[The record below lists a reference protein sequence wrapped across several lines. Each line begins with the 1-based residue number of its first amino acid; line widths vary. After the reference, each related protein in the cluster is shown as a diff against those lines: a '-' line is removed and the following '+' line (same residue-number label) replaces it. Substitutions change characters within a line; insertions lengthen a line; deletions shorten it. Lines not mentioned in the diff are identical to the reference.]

1 MVNIKNIILDTSVEK
16 LENLLSPFIQEQFP
30 AFIRS
35 DYPKLVL
42 FIKAYYEW
50 LETQNNSGYVLSKL
64 DSIGDIDKN
73 TEEFYS
79 HFKNTYLESF
89 PDLLATNIS
98 GNKPNKKTLLKKIRD
113 FYGNKGTESAYKF
126 LFRVL
131 YDSDLDIYYPKE
143 DVLKISDGNWVEP
156 KSIKISSLNGTDL
169 FSVKNGEISQY
180 EDTTLVASAF
190 IEDVVQYVFNGI
202 NITEVFIRDVVG
214 NFQNTKPV
222 VLRKESTVYQ
232 ETPFSV
238 LGEFFIELPGR
249 GYKVGDTVTVQDL
262 TGVGFAAQIEQIGLA
277 GTIKK
282 IAISNSGINYPVS
295 IIANII
301 SDGGQQTAKVIL
313 VSSVITKYPGYFLG
327 NRGKISSNKHIQD
340 GNYYQDFSY
349 ELKSEVSF
357 NQYFDVLNT
366 IIHPSGTRMFG
377 SVLVKK
383 ELQNQ
388 SSSSSQGT
396 FIEKPLIGQYTPYTF
411 NTSINLRK
419 NGNESAG
426 YWLGVI
432 GDLYPL
438 GYNPY
443 IGSTTEVGP
452 NGSTTPNG
460 TVFVGSSLGYTWCYV
475 PENGITSHNPIGA
488 ALGSTSAW
496 YLNRESNLDPA
507 DIDGLVLWL
516 KPENIGVCGSVVNGA
531 SVDVWRDASPS
542 GNDALP
548 PTWDRWNNTLT
559 TTYTGPAA
567 NGWSKQVCQNSASHL
582 TNPSPPITRLQFVFN
597 GVCGGF
603 TTGRLMMVGL
613 NTDPNTDAGHVNID
627 YYMYSYGP
635 YGSDAQLTHSRAI
648 YAYGSNVSFGLLENT
663 GVNYSALDN
672 SICEIEYSEPN
683 IIYRIN
689 GVVKRTLY
697 AGYGKTYYMDSS
709 FFGDSNPA
717 RNGHSLTV
725 LGMWNGDTPVRPPAA
740 SITTTAGLTTV
751 VYSGVTVDKL
761 RPTLQT
767 AAYGGVTGVSFNG
780 GVLYSARTTYAGKTL
795 GGLMGLGYT
804 TGPGSSAA
812 SILTA
817 QHLYLKKPLNFSD
830 EMDVFM
836 VMKSTSDSP
845 NNGMGLFSRL
855 DSLSPSFSATGPIQD
870 DSVLFNRSYNSV
882 DRIAANQTSEFYSV
896 TPRGTLLYPTRAGL
910 VGFRPDGG
918 LPNQQKTTI
927 SYDPHVSG
935 ACMGLVIG
943 EWTRDNTNRIKTYL
957 NGDASLN
964 RSRITGRR
972 VVSVT
977 PPSSEL
983 YSMASGLM
991 FNFDPG
997 KSASVGG
1004 FASAK
1009 SANLLDPY
1017 PFRETPVNIIGPIAP
1032 TMWQGDGA
1040 GFIADGVT
1048 LGDAADKE
1056 LGGDPVHRFT
1066 TGAQYNVYLNRYTG
1080 GGAAANAWVD
1090 TTTKSTTWTASF
1102 TIRREDGV
1110 AIPNSIGVYLY
1121 DPVSGPTFADGGYPP
1136 ANSSTV
1142 EPLGGGWYRVTRTR
1156 TVASPIC
1163 PNNLIGL
1170 TGLVPNTAY
1179 RIGRVFLQ
1187 PYPAGTDVDIPGT
1200 TIRSH
1205 NSYLNG
1211 YSIRDYIGGASL
1223 GTPNSNEIGYK
1234 TGPSGKPET
1243 VWHGKAHL
1251 HGNYMSN
1258 AGFVSPEVPIDRT
1271 KMYRYSVWINRAVLN
1286 NGAVYF
1292 GPGTTATSGGLPII
1306 RRSDGVLDN
1315 NSFFDFQHPSQL
1327 AWSGKQNQWVLVV
1340 GHVHPIGSGT
1350 GPNHSNSGYYLPNT
1364 GTTYTGFL
1372 TGNQYGDKVW
1382 TSTNARSSIRTFL
1395 YQCNNRGEE
1404 VQFARPRIE
1413 VVDGNELSIEA
1424 LTSSSINTVNDLSS
1438 SGANMEVINE
1448 VGYTPDGG
1456 GSVVFTGGPG
1466 VISTNTPLVF
1476 GTNRNITWEAWV
1488 KPSVLY
1494 ETDMYMGGGSL
1505 PYFGNYYTAFLW
1517 SVYHPNN
1524 TQILIKSNLGFFV
1537 ANTWHHVVCV
1547 SEYDG
1552 TTTRYTV
1559 YKNGVKIT
1567 TTGTVN
1573 DTSVFISPDTST
1585 IGISGKEQLG
1595 SSNNG
1600 NVEFYIA
1607 NRASGKRFN
1616 NNGTNTFWRGS
1627 VSNTRVYSR
1636 ALNPAEVQQNFN
1648 ALRSRFG
1655 L

>member
-1 MVNIKNIILDTSVEK
+1 
-16 LENLLSPFIQEQFP
+16 
-30 AFIRS
+30 
-35 DYPKLVL
+35 
-42 FIKAYYEW
+42 
-50 LETQNNSGYVLSKL
+50 
-64 DSIGDIDKN
+64 
-73 TEEFYS
+73 
-79 HFKNTYLESF
+79 
-89 PDLLATNIS
+89 
-98 GNKPNKKTLLKKIRD
+98 
-113 FYGNKGTESAYKF
+113 
-126 LFRVL
+126 
-131 YDSDLDIYYPKE
+131 
-143 DVLKISDGNWVEP
+143 
-156 KSIKISSLNGTDL
+156 
-169 FSVKNGEISQY
+169 
-180 EDTTLVASAF
+180 
-190 IEDVVQYVFNGI
+190 
-202 NITEVFIRDVVG
+202 
-214 NFQNTKPV
+214 
-222 VLRKESTVYQ
+222 
-232 ETPFSV
+232 
-238 LGEFFIELPGR
+238 
-249 GYKVGDTVTVQDL
+249 
-262 TGVGFAAQIEQIGLA
+262 
-277 GTIKK
+277 
-282 IAISNSGINYPVS
+282 
-295 IIANII
+295 
-301 SDGGQQTAKVIL
+301 
-313 VSSVITKYPGYFLG
+313 
-327 NRGKISSNKHIQD
+327 
-340 GNYYQDFSY
+340 
-349 ELKSEVSF
+349 
-357 NQYFDVLNT
+357 
-366 IIHPSGTRMFG
+366 
-377 SVLVKK
+377 
-383 ELQNQ
+383 
-388 SSSSSQGT
+388 
-396 FIEKPLIGQYTPYTF
+396 
-411 NTSINLRK
+411 
-419 NGNESAG
+419 
-426 YWLGVI
+426 
-432 GDLYPL
+432 
-438 GYNPY
+438 
-443 IGSTTEVGP
+443 
-452 NGSTTPNG
+452 
-460 TVFVGSSLGYTWCYV
+460 
-475 PENGITSHNPIGA
+475 
-488 ALGSTSAW
+488 
-496 YLNRESNLDPA
+496 
-507 DIDGLVLWL
+507 
-516 KPENIGVCGSVVNGA
+516 
-531 SVDVWRDASPS
+531 
-542 GNDALP
+542 
-548 PTWDRWNNTLT
+548 
-559 TTYTGPAA
+559 
-567 NGWSKQVCQNSASHL
+567 
-582 TNPSPPITRLQFVFN
+582 
-597 GVCGGF
+597 
-603 TTGRLMMVGL
+603 
-613 NTDPNTDAGHVNID
+613 
-627 YYMYSYGP
+627 
-635 YGSDAQLTHSRAI
+635 
-648 YAYGSNVSFGLLENT
+648 
-663 GVNYSALDN
+663 
-672 SICEIEYSEPN
+672 
-683 IIYRIN
+683 
-689 GVVKRTLY
+689 
-697 AGYGKTYYMDSS
+697 
-709 FFGDSNPA
+709 
-717 RNGHSLTV
+717 
-725 LGMWNGDTPVRPPAA
+725 
-740 SITTTAGLTTV
+740 
-751 VYSGVTVDKL
+751 
-761 RPTLQT
+761 
-767 AAYGGVTGVSFNG
+767 
-780 GVLYSARTTYAGKTL
+780 
-795 GGLMGLGYT
+795 
-804 TGPGSSAA
+804 
-812 SILTA
+812 
-817 QHLYLKKPLNFSD
+817 
-830 EMDVFM
+830 
-836 VMKSTSDSP
+836 
-845 NNGMGLFSRL
+845 
-855 DSLSPSFSATGPIQD
+855 
-870 DSVLFNRSYNSV
+870 
-882 DRIAANQTSEFYSV
+882 
-896 TPRGTLLYPTRAGL
+896 
-910 VGFRPDGG
+910 
-918 LPNQQKTTI
+918 
-927 SYDPHVSG
+927 
-935 ACMGLVIG
+935 MGLVIG

-983 YSMASGLM
+983 YSMASGLI

-1200 TIRSH
+1200 TIRS
-1205 NSYLNG
+1205 NTSYLNG
-1211 YSIRDYIGGASL
+1211 YSIRDYIGGGSL

-1251 HGNYMSN
+1251 HGDYMSD
-1258 AGFVSPEVPIDRT
+1258 AGFVSPEVPIDPT

-1306 RRSDGVLDN
+1306 RRSDGVLDI
-1315 NSFFDFQHPSQL
+1315 NSYFDFQRQSHL
-1327 AWSGKQNQWVLVV
+1327 AWSGKQNKWVLVV
-1340 GHVHPIGSGT
+1340 GHVHPVGSGT

-1413 VVDGNELSIEA
+1413 VIDGTELSIEA
-1424 LTSSSINTVNDLSS
+1424 LTSSSINTVYDLSNS
-1438 SGANMEVINE
+1438 SATSSATMEVINE

-1636 ALNPAEVQQNFN
+1636 ALNQAEVQQNFN

>member
-1004 FASAK
+1004 FTRAK
-1009 SANLLDPY
+1009 SANLLDLS
-1017 PFRETPVNIIGPIAP
+1017 PFRETPLNFIGPIAP
-1032 TMWQGDGA
+1032 IMWRGDHASSPFAVLVTQDSGA
-1040 GFIADGVT
+1040 T
-1048 LGDAADKE
+1048 LGTDE
-1056 LGGDPVHRFT
+1056 VYEMT
-1066 TGAQYNVYLNRYTG
+1066 TGTSGNIYLYRG
-1080 GGAAANAWVD
+1080 PDGSGSAAGAWVD
-1090 TTTKSTTWTASF
+1090 STTTSTTWTASF
-1102 TIRREDGV
+1102 TIRRDDGA
-1110 AIPNSIGVYLY
+1110 AITSASVYIY
-1121 DPVSGPTFADGGYPP
+1121 TPGPDAAPGTI
-1136 ANSSTV
+1136 
-1142 EPLGGGWYRVTRTR
+1142 EPLGGGWYRVTRTK
-1156 TVASPIC
+1156 TLTTAAAANI
-1163 PNNLIGL
+1163 LIGL
-1170 TGLVPNTAY
+1170 TGLGAGVKY

-1187 PYPAGTDVDIPGT
+1187 PYPAATDVDIPGT
-1200 TIRSH
+1200 IIRSSG
-1205 NSYLNG
+1205 SYPTG
-1211 YSIRDYIGGASL
+1211 YSRV
-1223 GTPNSNEIGYK
+1223 GTDTANEVGYK
-1234 TGPSGKPET
+1234 TGPSGHLET
-1243 VWHGKAHL
+1243 VWHGKNHSTDRTNASFN
-1251 HGNYMSN
+1251 GNV
-1258 AGFVSPEVPIDRT
+1258 GFITPQVSIDRT
-1271 KMYRYSVWINRAVLN
+1271 KLYRYSVWVKRAVLSI
-1286 NGAVYF
+1286 GEVYF
-1292 GPGTTATSGGLPII
+1292 G
-1306 RRSDGVLDN
+1306 N
-1315 NSFFDFQHPSQL
+1315 NSAVLKRSNGTSDTNPYWDSGS
-1327 AWSGKQNQWVLVV
+1327 AGNSAYVGKQNQWVLVV
-1340 GHVHPIGSGT
+1340 GHIHPVGSGT
-1350 GPNHSNSGYYLPNT
+1350 GSNHPNSGYYLPNS
-1364 GTTYTGFL
+1364 GTPYSGFIGGDNYT
-1372 TGNQYGDKVW
+1372 DKVW
-1382 TSTNARSSIRTFL
+1382 TSTSTTDALRIFL
-1395 YQCNNRGEE
+1395 YGSNNRGEE

-1413 VVDGNELSIEA
+1413 VVDGTEPSIEA
-1424 LTSSSINTVNDLSS
+1424 LTSSSINTVNDLSNS
-1438 SGANMEVINE
+1438 NANMEVINE

-1466 VISTNTPLVF
+1466 VISTNTPLAF

-1494 ETDMYMGGGSL
+1494 ETDMYMGGGNL

-1524 TQILIKSNLGFFV
+1524 TQILIKSNSGFFV

-1567 TTGTVN
+1567 TTGTAGS
-1573 DTSVFISPDTST
+1573 TTLSPDTST

-1595 SSNNG
+1595 SSNDG
-1600 NVEFYIA
+1600 NVVFCIA
-1607 NRASGKRFN
+1607 NRASGKRFY
-1616 NNGTNTFWRGS
+1616 NNGTNTSWRGS